1 MSKILAPIDS
11 SNLSE
16 LIPEGDDIKF
26 STQCDVR
33 ARQGTTIGSTIAKWK
48 SFVLATASGIA
59 LQNRLE
65 LNQYKD
71 KHLRYKVR
79 KKKMGLVAEF
89 VPWEEFGTD
98 INKGPPFG
106 RNRIVLVINAKYG
119 VTKRFYIIFK
129 DRIGYGFG
137 HFCRDLWLD
146 KLMK

>member
-1 MSKILAPIDS
+1 
-11 SNLSE
+11 
-16 LIPEGDDIKF
+16 
-26 STQCDVR
+26 
-33 ARQGTTIGSTIAKWK
+33 
-48 SFVLATASGIA
+48 
-59 LQNRLE
+59 
-65 LNQYKD
+65 
-71 KHLRYKVR
+71 
-79 KKKMGLVAEF
+79 MGLVAEF

-98 INKGPPFG
+98 IDKGPPFG

>member
-79 KKKMGLVAEF
+79 KKKWDWLQNSYLGKNLEQILIKVLHL
-89 VPWEEFGTD
+89 EE
-98 INKGPPFG
+98 
-106 RNRIVLVINAKYG
+106 
-119 VTKRFYIIFK
+119 
-129 DRIGYGFG
+129 IGSYS
-137 HFCRDLWLD
+137 
-146 KLMK
+146 